1 MTVGHE
7 KQARSSSHDVRRR
20 LALWL
25 VAATLTWL
33 PMAACGSASAGTM
46 TPTPRVPRAPEE
58 PSSAR
63 ARHGFDPREY
73 YDKRA
78 LSVQRGA
85 ASFYADRFQ
94 GRMTANGERYDPSA
108 YTAAHRTL
116 PFGTI
121 LRVVYEKNG
130 DWVLVRVNDRG
141 PYGPGKRIVDLSR
154 EAARRLSMLRDG
166 VVRVRLE
173 VLELGSGRRR
183 PKRPSPAQARR

>member
-1 MTVGHE
+1 MLGLLLG
-7 KQARSSSHDVRRR
+7 S
-20 LALWL
+20 
-25 VAATLTWL
+25 LTPL
-33 PMAACGSASAGTM
+33 QSACGSEAVGTV
-46 TPTPRVPRAPEE
+46 TPPPRVPSSAG
-58 PSSAR
+58 SAR

-73 YDKRA
+73 YEKRA
-78 LSVQRGA
+78 LTVQHGA

-94 GRMTANGERYDPSA
+94 GRLTANGERYDPSA

-121 LRVVYEKNG
+121 VRVVYEKNG

-141 PYGPGKRIVDLSR
+141 PYGPGKRIIDLSR

-173 VLELGSGRRR
+173 ILEYGSGRR
-183 PKRPSPAQARR
+183 RPSPAQARR